1 MRFLEMPAEDRALW
15 PHYFYLAANF
25 FAISTAGGKVKVL
38 LTGLTAYAISFLI
51 LLVVF
56 YSHERT
62 KVGPLARRVLVIMT
76 QMAAI
81 FALAPATLYVLL
93 MGLLR
98 KHR

>member
-1 MRFLEMPAEDRALW
+1 MR
-15 PHYFYLAANF
+15 
-25 FAISTAGGKVKVL
+25 VL

-62 KVGPLARRVLVIMT
+62 KAGPLARRVLLIMS

-81 FALAPATLYVLL
+81 FALAPATVYVLL
-93 MGLLR
+93 TGLLR
-98 KHR
+98 KQR

>member
-1 MRFLEMPAEDRALW
+1 
-15 PHYFYLAANF
+15 
-25 FAISTAGGKVKVL
+25 VKVL
-38 LTGLTAYAISFLI
+38 LTGLTGYAISFLI